1 MDLKN
6 QLLPRTKRFFK
17 NTSQQKGQQKD
28 IFKLLVFLK
37 KYAILF
43 SAILLTYLSL
53 VFASIFV
60 RALACVCLLFY
71 LYLVAHL
78 LLFMLAITLTRE
90 FYKFNPSKATILTW
104 LCLGAECLRSSK
116 PCGKR
121 RGYTYHCHLQAPL
134 CAHTSRQHLRLLA
147 KRCPY
152 SQVPADPPRLPRRRR
167 GFS

>member
-17 NTSQQKGQQKD
+17 NTSQQKD

-78 LLFMLAITLTRE
+78 LSFMLAIILTRE
-90 FYKFNPSKATILTW
+90 IYKFNPSKATILTW
-104 LCLGAECLRSSK
+104 LCLGAECLRSNK
-116 PCGKR
+116 PCGKY
-121 RGYTYHCHLQAPL
+121 RGCTCCCHVQAPL
-134 CAHTSRQHLRLLA
+134 CVQTSPPDPHPLTKQCL
-147 KRCPY
+147 C
-152 SQVPADPPRLPRRRR
+152 SQVPVDLLRSPHRHM